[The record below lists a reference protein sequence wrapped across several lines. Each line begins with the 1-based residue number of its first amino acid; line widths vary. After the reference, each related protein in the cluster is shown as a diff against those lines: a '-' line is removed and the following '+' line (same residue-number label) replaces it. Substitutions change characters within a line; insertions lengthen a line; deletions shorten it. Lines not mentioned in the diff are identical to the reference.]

1 MTQDLSGYTV
11 GVAGDRRG
19 DDLPALLEARGARV
33 VTAPTV
39 TRRPVTAYRWV
50 SPADL
55 APMHRLI
62 DLIIGRLVDAVTFA
76 AAPDVHALLNAA
88 ALAEDAVV
96 DALQT
101 DVLAVCVGR
110 RTAAP
115 LRKHGVPALVTARNG
130 VVEGLTGELPKRALS
145 IKVAGHSLTL
155 RGHAAILDGE
165 LHLLAPAP
173 MAVLRTLATTP
184 GSVLTRAALQRAL
197 PRGAD
202 EHTVEMAVARL
213 RAAIPG
219 VVQTVVRRGYR
230 LAA

>member
-1 MTQDLSGYTV
+1 MTQPLSGYTV

-33 VTAPTV
+33 VIAPTAI
-39 TRRPVTAYRWV
+39 RRPVNAYRWV

-55 APMHRLI
+55 APLHRLI

-76 AAPDVHALLNAA
+76 AAADVHALLTTAA
-88 ALAEDAVV
+88 PQDDAIL
-96 DALQT
+96 DALGA

-115 LRKHGVPALVTARNG
+115 LRKHGVPALVPTRNA
-130 VVEGLTGELPKRALS
+130 VVEALVGELPRRALS
-145 IKVAGHSLTL
+145 LEVAGHSLTL
-155 RGHAAILDGE
+155 RGHAAVLDGE
-165 LHLLAPAP
+165 IHLLAPAP

-184 GSVLTRAALQRAL
+184 GSVLSRAVLQRAL
-197 PRGAD
+197 PRGGD